1 MNRKDSGFMGSSP
14 QKVSK
19 EQTPSLRRSNTSPY
33 RRRTAKV
40 ASNSTEISAP
50 SNMSTYRSASEKRSR
65 PSNHRSA
72 SSSENSTTRS
82 RSKGRGHDSKLSSRR
97 TSCTIVDPSRPA
109 RHYRVKSTHTVSPS
123 SQEVDDV
130 LALHFRSC
138 SLFSNPSYQ
147 ANSALPS
154 PTLSNHEHL
163 GFPNAAPRFSIDE
176 LAMAEE
182 HVSLQETESARIPIP
197 ATTTHWTSPS
207 TRKRDYERIDR
218 QNTGLRGLVRRVV
231 PRCVS
236 GPPEKFY
243 EKDQS
248 DAGSV
253 RRYRLDV
260 IESHINEKELTRLK
274 MQSSQSQR
282 PKLKSRWTCF

>member
-1 MNRKDSGFMGSSP
+1 MNRKDSGYVGSVCSNP
-14 QKVSK
+14 IK
-19 EQTPSLRRSNTSPY
+19 EQTAINNSPQ
-33 RRRTAKV
+33 RRRMAKAGSGSV
-40 ASNSTEISAP
+40 ETTNSTK
-50 SNMSTYRSASEKRSR
+50 MSTSRPASEKRSR
-65 PSNHRSA
+65 PANNKSA

-109 RHYRVKSTHTVSPS
+109 RHYRVKSTHTVSPA
-123 SQEVDDV
+123 SQDVDDV

-138 SLFSNPSYQ
+138 SLFTNPSYQ
-147 ANSALPS
+147 ANPALPS
-154 PTLSNHEHL
+154 PTFSHHDNP
-163 GFPNAAPRFSIDE
+163 GRPSSATRFSMDE
-176 LAMAEE
+176 IAMVEE
-182 HVSLQETESARIPIP
+182 HVPLKETESALLP
-197 ATTTHWTSPS
+197 ATTTHWTSAT

-218 QNTGLRGLVRRVV
+218 QNTGVHGLIRRVM

-236 GPPEKFY
+236 GPQERFY

-260 IESHINEKELTRLK
+260 TESQTTEKHDLK
-274 MQSSQSQR
+274 SQR
-282 PKLKSRWTCF
+282 PKAKSRWTCF

>member
-1 MNRKDSGFMGSSP
+1 MGTSP
-14 QKVSK
+14 PKPPK
-19 EQTPSLRRSNTSPY
+19 TPSLQKSRRAPC
-33 RRRTAKV
+33 RHRTANAAPV
-40 ASNSTEISAP
+40 AEATSNP
-50 SNMSTYRSASEKRSR
+50 VNMSTRRSASEKRTR
-65 PSNHRSA
+65 PINNRPP

-109 RHYRVKSTHTVSPS
+109 RHYRVKSSHAVSPS
-123 SQEVDDV
+123 SHEVDDV

-147 ANSALPS
+147 IGPALPS
-154 PTLSNHEHL
+154 PTLSHHEQL
-163 GFPNAAPRFSIDE
+163 DLPNAAPRFSMDE
-176 LAMAEE
+176 MAMVEG
-182 HVSLQETESARIPIP
+182 HVPSQEMESANVPVS
-197 ATTTHWTSPS
+197 ATTTHWISPS

-218 QNTGLRGLVRRVV
+218 QNTGVRGFVRRMV
-231 PRCVS
+231 PRSVS

-260 IESHINEKELTRLK
+260 DESHTNEKEISRLPTW
-274 MQSSQSQR
+274 SSQSSR

>member
-1 MNRKDSGFMGSSP
+1 MNRKDSGYVDAFCSQP
-14 QKVSK
+14 LK
-19 EQTPSLRRSNTSPY
+19 EQTSSLHRSNTAPQ
-33 RRRTAKV
+33 RRRMARA
-40 ASNSTEISAP
+40 ASGSVDTTGSV
-50 SNMSTYRSASEKRSR
+50 NMPTSRPASEKRRR
-65 PSNHRSA
+65 PTKNRSA
-72 SSSENSTTRS
+72 SSSENSAARS

-109 RHYRVKSTHTVSPS
+109 RHYRVKSTHSVSPAS
-123 SQEVDDV
+123 HEVDDV

-147 ANSALPS
+147 AAPALPS
-154 PTLSNHEHL
+154 PTLSQPDTS
-163 GFPNAAPRFSIDE
+163 GFSNSAPRFSMDE
-176 LAMAEE
+176 IAMVAEQ
-182 HVSLQETESARIPIP
+182 VPLQETEAIKGPAT
-197 ATTTHWTSPS
+197 ATTTHWMSPS

-218 QNTGLRGLVRRVV
+218 QNSGIRGLVRRAL
-231 PRCVS
+231 PRSVS
-236 GPPEKFY
+236 GPSVKFY

-260 IESHINEKELTRLK
+260 IDSHIGEEKDH
-274 MQSSQSQR
+274 QSKTHR

>member
-1 MNRKDSGFMGSSP
+1 MP
-14 QKVSK
+14 
-19 EQTPSLRRSNTSPY
+19 TSRP
-33 RRRTAKV
+33 
-40 ASNSTEISAP
+40 
-50 SNMSTYRSASEKRSR
+50 ASEKRPR
-65 PSNHRSA
+65 PANNRSA

-109 RHYRVKSTHTVSPS
+109 RHYRVKSTHTVSPT
-123 SQEVDDV
+123 SQDVDDV

-147 ANSALPS
+147 ANPALPS
-154 PTLSNHEHL
+154 PTFSHHDNAGL
-163 GFPNAAPRFSIDE
+163 PNSVPRFSMDE
-176 LAMAEE
+176 MAMVEE
-182 HVSLQETESARIPIP
+182 HVPLQETESTRVPVP
-197 ATTTHWTSPS
+197 ATTTHWTSAS

-218 QNTGLRGLVRRVV
+218 QNTGLQGLFRRVA

-236 GPPEKFY
+236 GPQEKFY

-260 IESHINEKELTRLK
+260 TESRITEEKADNAK
-274 MQSSQSQR
+274 AQR
-282 PKLKSRWTCF
+282 PKIKSRWTCF

>member
-1 MNRKDSGFMGSSP
+1 MNRKDSGYVGSVCSNAI
-14 QKVSK
+14 K
-19 EQTPSLRRSNTSPY
+19 EQTAINNTPQ
-33 RRRTAKV
+33 RRRMAKAGPGSV
-40 ASNSTEISAP
+40 ENTNSTKMPTSRP
-50 SNMSTYRSASEKRSR
+50 ASEKRSR
-65 PSNHRSA
+65 PTNNRSA

-123 SQEVDDV
+123 SQDVDDV

-138 SLFSNPSYQ
+138 SLFTNPSYQ
-147 ANSALPS
+147 ANPALPS
-154 PTLSNHEHL
+154 PTLSHHDNP
-163 GFPNAAPRFSIDE
+163 GRPSSATRFSMDE
-176 LAMAEE
+176 IAMVAE
-182 HVSLQETESARIPIP
+182 HVPLQETESARVP
-197 ATTTHWTSPS
+197 ATTTHWTSAS
-207 TRKRDYERIDR
+207 TRKRDYERIDK
-218 QNTGLRGLVRRVV
+218 QNTGVHGLIRRVM

-236 GPPEKFY
+236 GPQEKFY

-260 IESHINEKELTRLK
+260 TESQTTEEKHDFK
-274 MQSSQSQR
+274 SQR
-282 PKLKSRWTCF
+282 PRVKSRWTCF

>member
-1 MNRKDSGFMGSSP
+1 MNRTDSGFREPFLSQP
-14 QKVSK
+14 SK
-19 EQTPSLRRSNTSPY
+19 ERSTSLHRTNTAPY
-33 RRRTAKV
+33 RRRTAKAV
-40 ASNSTEISAP
+40 PGSIETSDSV
-50 SNMSTYRSASEKRSR
+50 NMSTRRPVSEKRAR

-82 RSKGRGHDSKLSSRR
+82 RSKGRGHDSRLSSRR

-109 RHYRVKSTHTVSPS
+109 RHYRVKSSHTMSPTS
-123 SQEVDDV
+123 HDVDDV

-154 PTLSNHEHL
+154 PTLSHQDNFA
-163 GFPNAAPRFSIDE
+163 FPSAASRFSMDE
-176 LAMAEE
+176 MAMVEE
-182 HVSLQETESARIPIP
+182 RSSLHETGSAPIPVP
-197 ATTTHWTSPS
+197 ATTTHWISPS
-207 TRKRDYERIDR
+207 TRKRDYERIDK
-218 QNTGLRGLVRRVV
+218 QNTGFRGLVRRVV

-236 GPPEKFY
+236 GPQERFY

-260 IESHINEKELTRLK
+260 IESRINEKEITRLPT
-274 MQSSQSQR
+274 QSSQSQR

>member
-1 MNRKDSGFMGSSP
+1 MGSSP
-14 QKVSK
+14 QKVPK
-19 EQTPSLRRSNTSPY
+19 EQTPSSRRSNTSLC

-40 ASNSTEISAP
+40 TPDLTTTPAP
-50 SNMSTYRSASEKRSR
+50 INMSTHWTASEKRSR

-72 SSSENSTTRS
+72 SSSEKSTTRS

-123 SQEVDDV
+123 SRDVDDV

-154 PTLSNHEHL
+154 PTLANHDHLEFSN
-163 GFPNAAPRFSIDE
+163 ATPRFSMDE

-182 HVSLQETESARIPIP
+182 DVSLQAIESARVPIP

-218 QNTGLRGLVRRVV
+218 QNTGLRGLVRRAV

-260 IESHINEKELTRLK
+260 IESHIHEKELTRMK
-274 MQSSQSQR
+274 TQSSQSQR
-282 PKLKSRWTCF
+282 PKLRSRWTCF